1 MKTCCFIGHRIIE
14 HTDELHGK
22 IEKAVK
28 RLIESGAEI
37 FLFGSKSQF
46 NDLALKIVTSL
57 KEKYPFIKRVYV
69 RAEYE
74 FISREYEKYLL
85 ETYEETYFSPN
96 ARHAGNTWKLLI
108 DKNLKKKDLIRMSGI
123 SNYTL
128 NKLNAGKSVTT
139 DTLVKI
145 CAALH
150 CGIDD
155 IMDVVEE

>member
-1 MKTCCFIGHRIIE
+1 MKTCCFIGHRTIE

-74 FISREYEKYLL
+74 CISREYEKYLL

-96 ARHAGNTWKLLI
+96 AHHAGKLVYIKRNREMI
-108 DKNLKKKDLIRMSGI
+108 DKSDICVFYYDKENRK
-123 SNYTL
+123 
-128 NKLNAGKSVTT
+128 AGGTKIAFEYA
-139 DTLVKI
+139 VKRQKTI
-145 CAALH
+145 VNIL
-150 CGIDD
+150 
-155 IMDVVEE
+155 E